1 MNRKIKIKVIMIA
14 VISVILC
21 TLTKSY
27 AASYSVNINKSQ
39 LEVGQSTTLT
49 INANE
54 VYGKVIISA
63 DSKVTL
69 DKNEIFLEGKPQS
82 INVTAEEIGTCTIK
96 VTPQNLYDNDEQP
109 VPAEPK
115 NIPLTIKAK
124 ATQSET
130 SDNNNNNSNNS
141 SSNNNNSTDTEEKEE
156 KSSNANLAS
165 LTIGSGTL
173 TPKFNKSTTT
183 YAVTLEDDVTS
194 LTVNAKAED
203 SKAKVEISGNTN
215 LKQGKNPITIL
226 VTAEDGTTKTYTINA
241 IKDGTQEEEEEEEET
256 TSSYVKLGL
265 ESLSIEGVTLDPKF
279 DPSTYTYNVTIKDDS
294 ITSLNV
300 NAIATDENATV
311 EIVGNENLQ
320 PGENIITIIITS
332 KNGEDIRVY
341 QIFVTKTTEEV
352 AEVSEENSNMQM
364 WYIIGGSVVGVL
376 ILLII
381 ILIIVKKKKSKKST
395 ENKSNKKEESVEIE
409 IENKPVEKK
418 KKTNKKSDKG
428 KH

>member
-1 MNRKIKIKVIMIA
+1 MKKSKKILLALILVTAVLILYNKVQA
-14 VISVILC
+14 ANVGISVSNSNPKVNESITIIVSGTAAQWDLQLMAGE
-21 TLTKSY
+21 TLLKRDSNTSGVTDSTISFSVTY
-27 AASYSVNINKSQ
+27 TPTEPGTVNISLQGEYIGENDATQ
-39 LEVGQSTTLT
+39 T
-49 INANE
+49 
-54 VYGKVIISA
+54 
-63 DSKVTL
+63 KVT
-69 DKNEIFLEGKPQS
+69 GASRS
-82 INVTAEEIGTCTIK
+82 ISVKQEE
-96 VTPQNLYDNDEQP
+96 
-109 VPAEPK
+109 
-115 NIPLTIKAK
+115 
-124 ATQSET
+124 
-130 SDNNNNNSNNS
+130 NNNSNNS
-141 SSNNNNSTDTEEKEE
+141 NNDSSSNNKPTDTEEEE

-226 VTAEDGTTKTYTINA
+226 VTAEDGTKKTYTINA
-241 IKDGTQEEEEEEEET
+241 IKDGTQEEEEEEEEEET
-256 TSSYVKLGL
+256 TSTYVRLGL
-265 ESLSIEGVTLDPKF
+265 ESLNIEGVTLDPKF
-279 DPSTYTYNVTIKDDS
+279 DSSTYTYNVTIKDES

-300 NAIATDENATV
+300 NAIATDKDATV

-341 QIFVTKTTEEV
+341 QIFVTKTTEVV
-352 AEVSEENSNMQM
+352 AETTEENNNMQM

-395 ENKSNKKEESVEIE
+395 ENKSNKKEEAIE
-409 IENKPVEKK
+409 IESVPEEKK

>member
-1 MNRKIKIKVIMIA
+1 MKKSKKILLALILVTTILILYNKVQAANVGINVSNSNPKVNETVTITVSGTAAQWDLQLMAGGTLLKRDSNTSGVTDSTISFSA
-14 VISVILC
+14 TYTPTEPGTVNISLEGEYIGENDDTQTKVTGASKTISV
-21 TLTKSY
+21 K
-27 AASYSVNINKSQ
+27 Q
-39 LEVGQSTTLT
+39 
-49 INANE
+49 
-54 VYGKVIISA
+54 
-63 DSKVTL
+63 
-69 DKNEIFLEGKPQS
+69 
-82 INVTAEEIGTCTIK
+82 EE
-96 VTPQNLYDNDEQP
+96 
-109 VPAEPK
+109 
-115 NIPLTIKAK
+115 
-124 ATQSET
+124 
-130 SDNNNNNSNNS
+130 NNSNNNSNNS
-141 SSNNNNSTDTEEKEE
+141 SSSNNNSSDTEEEEEE

-173 TPKFNKSTTT
+173 TPRFSKSTTT

-203 SKAKVEISGNTN
+203 SKATVDISGNTN
-215 LKQGKNPITIL
+215 LKEGRNPITIL

-265 ESLSIEGVTLDPKF
+265 ESLNIEGVTLDPSF

-320 PGENIITIIITS
+320 PGENIVTIIITS
-332 KNGEDIRVY
+332 ENGEDIRVY

-352 AEVSEENSNMQM
+352 AEVPEENNNMQM
-364 WYIIGGSVVGVL
+364 WYIIGGSVAGVL

-381 ILIIVKKKKSKKST
+381 ILIVVKKKKSKKLA
-395 ENKSNKKEESVEIE
+395 ENKSNKKEESIEIE

>member
-1 MNRKIKIKVIMIA
+1 MITKAIKRIIILTILILLGIINNSYAGVTVSTSSVELTEGETKSVSITA
-14 VISVILC
+14 TGGGGNISVSSSNPSVVEAKLNSSEGWIENE
-21 TLTKSY
+21 TLSI
-27 AASYSVNINKSQ
+27 NIKG
-39 LEVGQSTTLT
+39 VKAGTTT
-49 INANE
+49 
-54 VYGKVIISA
+54 
-63 DSKVTL
+63 
-69 DKNEIFLEGKPQS
+69 
-82 INVTAEEIGTCTIK
+82 INVTGTFA
-96 VTPQNLYDNDEQP
+96 DDSD
-109 VPAEPK
+109 EPK
-115 NIPLTIKAK
+115 DTPISKTINVTVKEK

-130 SDNNNNNSNNS
+130 SENNNS
-141 SSNNNNSTDTEEKEE
+141 SSSSNNKPAATEEEE

-173 TPKFNKSTTT
+173 TPRFSKSTTT

-203 SKAKVEISGNTN
+203 SKATVDISGNTN
-215 LKQGKNPITIL
+215 LKEGRNPITIL

-300 NAIATDENATV
+300 NAVATDENATV

-320 PGENIITIIITS
+320 PGENIVTIIITS
-332 KNGEDIRVY
+332 ENGEDIRVY

-352 AEVSEENSNMQM
+352 AEVPKENNNMQM
-364 WYIIGGSVVGVL
+364 WYIIGGSVAGVL

-381 ILIIVKKKKSKKST
+381 ILIVVKKKKSKKLP

>member
-1 MNRKIKIKVIMIA
+1 MKRITKIVFAILFYFIIMTCSNKVNA
-14 VISVILC
+14 ATASISVDKENININQSARITVTINAATWQLKVSGGGISE
-21 TLTKSY
+21 KSY
-27 AASYSVNINKSQ
+27 AGETSDAKNKITTETITFQPENVGTYTISLNGNVADESSVNGETSNVSD
-39 LEVGQSTTLT
+39 
-49 INANE
+49 N
-54 VYGKVIISA
+54 
-63 DSKVTL
+63 VT
-69 DKNEIFLEGKPQS
+69 
-82 INVTAEEIGTCTIK
+82 INVTGDT
-96 VTPQNLYDNDEQP
+96 
-109 VPAEPK
+109 
-115 NIPLTIKAK
+115 
-124 ATQSET
+124 
-130 SDNNNNNSNNS
+130 NNENNTNNSNNS
-141 SSNNNNSTDTEEKEE
+141 SSSNNNSTDTEEEEE

-173 TPKFNKSTTT
+173 TPRFSKSTTT

-203 SKAKVEISGNTN
+203 SKATVDISGNTN
-215 LKQGKNPITIL
+215 LKEGRNPITIL

-320 PGENIITIIITS
+320 QGENIVTIIITS
-332 KNGEDIRVY
+332 ENGEDIRVY
-341 QIFVTKTTEEV
+341 QVFVTKTTEEA
-352 AEVSEENSNMQM
+352 AEVPEENNNMQM
-364 WYIIGGSVVGVL
+364 WYIIGGSVAGVL

-381 ILIIVKKKKSKKST
+381 ILIVVKKKKSKKSA